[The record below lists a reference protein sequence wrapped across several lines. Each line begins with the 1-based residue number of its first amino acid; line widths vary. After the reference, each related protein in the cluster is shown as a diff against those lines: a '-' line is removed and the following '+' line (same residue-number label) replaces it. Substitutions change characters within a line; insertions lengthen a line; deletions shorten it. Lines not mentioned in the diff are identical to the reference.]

1 MSNIFYSAEG
11 NLCNNKTNKST
22 DDNDLFNTTHAGVN
36 DSNDGSC
43 MSPVSNPIYFTNY
56 PKRDSAYNKH
66 LDKNSFLI
74 NSNVVP
80 VQKQQESQSQPQPQ
94 PQVQV
99 QVQQQPQRQV
109 QPQRPVQ
116 QRPTTRKNKGFF
128 DEIVDTG
135 SNLLSSVFGVFSS
148 DKKSNMVE
156 NKTSSNGYSNNVQRV
171 EKFTEDKPSRN
182 YYSKALVGT
191 DDGKSV
197 SANSDSEYGMIQT
210 TCNVVSKSPGNNS
223 NKATGYGVPTDF
235 EQNPVNYEILPS
247 NRNKVCESCNMKPCT
262 TDLPVPY
269 EFSIMSSDFRLGP
282 NTCVKSPVD

>member
-22 DDNDLFNTTHAGVN
+22 EDNDLFNTTHASVN

-43 MSPVSNPIYFTNY
+43 KSPVSNPVYFTNY

-66 LDKNSFLI
+66 IDKNSFLI

-80 VQKQQESQSQPQPQ
+80 VQKQQESQ

-99 QVQQQPQRQV
+99 QPQVPVSVPVQQ

-116 QRPTTRKNKGFF
+116 QRPMSRKNKGFF

-135 SNLLSSVFGVFSS
+135 SNLLSSVFGLFSS
-148 DKKSNMVE
+148 DEKSNMVE

-191 DDGKSV
+191 DNTKTV
-197 SANSDSEYGMIQT
+197 SANSEYGMIQT
-210 TCNVVSKSPGNNS
+210 TCNVVSKPLSNNS
-223 NKATGYGVPTDF
+223 NKVTGYSVPTDF